1 MKLGI
6 CTYKE
11 LGTVSLGYRRKKKK
25 SNQQAEMQKKLS
37 WISAHSY
44 YIASIT
50 TALECFVIF
59 NIFMLIAVGQR
70 NTTFFLLEVGN

>member
-1 MKLGI
+1 
-6 CTYKE
+6 
-11 LGTVSLGYRRKKKK
+11 
-25 SNQQAEMQKKLS
+25 MQKKLS
-37 WISAHSY
+37 GISAHSY